1 MPVKYMLYG
10 LRTLYKYLPL
20 ASSASFC
27 EVHCIDYHALP
38 LSWVDGDHHMDAN
51 DEDNKGGGAELLM
64 MITVVRG
71 FADMIFVTSSTSR
84 ASVKYFWI

>member
-1 MPVKYMLYG
+1 MLYG

-27 EVHCIDYHALP
+27 EVHCIDYHAPP

-51 DEDNKGGGAELLM
+51 DEDDKGGVDDAHGGEMLRRHD
-64 MITVVRG
+64 ICH
-71 FADMIFVTSSTSR
+71 
-84 ASVKYFWI
+84 